1 MTKSD
6 KKAMPYTWTE
16 RINII
21 KMTTI
26 SIEIYRFNAIPIK
39 LPMAFFQRSR
49 TKNFTLC
56 MEALALEYKMKQGK
70 G

>member
-1 MTKSD
+1 MTQSD

-26 SIEIYRFNAIPIK
+26 FIEIYRSNTIPIK
-39 LPMAFFQRSR
+39 LPMAFFREVEQRILHFVWKLWPWSA
-49 TKNFTLC
+49 K
-56 MEALALEYKMKQGK
+56 
-70 G
+70 